1 MTLLKNHFEHIYLQR
16 MTSFKRLGT
25 LKCEQMEIGNK
36 SVSNYSVENNHFCAE
51 TNKREPAVHILLHVI
66 LRHQ

>member
-1 MTLLKNHFEHIYLQR
+1 
-16 MTSFKRLGT
+16 MTSSKRLGA

-36 SVSNYSVENNHFCAE
+36 SVSNYSVENNHFCVE

-66 LRHQ
+66 FRHQ